1 MEPRNLDGASLEYH
15 ERFPAGKL
23 TIECSK
29 PCATIDEMALAYSP
43 GVAAPCKAIKEDEDA
58 SYRYTMKGNTVGVIT
73 DGSAVLGLGNIGP
86 SAAMPVMEG
95 KCMLFKKFSD
105 INGIPLSIAAHNPE
119 ELIHAVRLLE
129 ANFGGINLEDIKA
142 PECFEVEE
150 ALQTQMNI
158 PVFHDDQHGTA
169 VIVLAALW
177 NSLELVGKNLAESRV
192 VVNGAG
198 AAGIACARMLVAA
211 GLPKSHVVLVDSYG
225 VVYNGRSQGLNR
237 HKQEFSRESSVEKT
251 LEDACQDADIFI
263 GVSKGNTLTPEMIS
277 GMNENPI
284 IFALANPDPEIMPES
299 AKRAGA
305 RVVATGRSDFPNQ
318 VNNVLGFPGIFRGVL
333 DIRAACVN
341 QEMKMA
347 AARALKN
354 LVAKEKLS
362 EDYVIPNPFD
372 TNVVPAVARAVAQAA
387 ADTGVARGTIK
398 DFEEYESKVRQR
410 INKDRY

>member
-1 MEPRNLDGASLEYH
+1 MELRDLDDASLEYH

-29 PCATIDEMALAYSP
+29 PCATTDEMALAYSP
-43 GVAAPCKAIKEDEDA
+43 GVAAPCRAINKDENA
-58 SYRYTMKGNTVGVIT
+58 SYRYTMRGNTVGVIT
-73 DGSAVLGLGNIGP
+73 DGSAVLGLGNIGAC
-86 SAAMPVMEG
+86 AAMPVMEG

-105 INGIPLSIAAHNPE
+105 INGIPLSIAAQNPKE
-119 ELIHAVRLLE
+119 MIDTVRLLE

-150 ALQTQMNI
+150 ALQTHMDI

-177 NSLELVGKNLAESRV
+177 NSLELAEKKISECKV

-198 AAGIACARMLVAA
+198 AAGIACSRMLAAA
-211 GLPKSHVVLVDSYG
+211 GIPKQHIILVDSFG
-225 VVYNGRSQGLNR
+225 VVYKARPQEFNR
-237 HKQEFSRESSVEKT
+237 YKQEFSSEVSAVKT
-251 LEDACQDADIFI
+251 LEEACRGADVFI
-263 GVSKGNTLTPEMIS
+263 GVSKGNALTQEMVAS
-277 GMNENPI
+277 MNNNPI

-333 DIRAACVN
+333 DVRASRIN
-341 QEMKMA
+341 MEMKMA

-362 EDYVIPNPFD
+362 EDYVIPNPFEVR
-372 TNVVPAVARAVAQAA
+372 VVPAVARAVAKAA
-387 ADTGVARGTIK
+387 IDTGVARSTIK
-398 DFEEYESKVRQR
+398 NFEEYESRVLQR
-410 INKDRY
+410 IKKNYQ